1 MDNIDIIESTQEV
14 SELVFLYVL
23 LGAGA
28 LLLLIS
34 FVCFYI
40 TFYNPKRTPEGM
52 EADRLP
58 PGKAYEPY
66 HEVMNGW
73 HEETQAMSREEWE
86 ITSADGLTLRG
97 RYYELTPDAP
107 VEILF
112 HGYRGFSERDMC
124 GAVQRSF
131 AVGHSALLVD
141 LRCHGRS
148 DGHIITFGLRESED
162 VPLWIE
168 EVRRRFGAD
177 HPVMISGVSMG
188 AATVMMATGLD
199 LPANVKAVLADCGY
213 TSAKA
218 IIQKV
223 IRRLKLPAFVYLFI
237 RVGAVIYGGFDPDKA
252 DATAALRRCKV
263 PVIFYHGDS
272 DGFVP
277 CEMSRENYA
286 ACAAPKMLVITDGA
300 DHGLCY
306 PADTVRYVEQLKTF
320 MAENDIP

>member
-1 MDNIDIIESTQEV
+1 MIV
-14 SELVFLYVL
+14 LYIL
-23 LGAGA
+23 LGLGA
-28 LLLLIS
+28 LFLLIS
-34 FVCFYI
+34 LLCFLV

-66 HEVMNGW
+66 HEAMNGW
-73 HEETQAMSREEWE
+73 HAETAALPCQELA

-124 GAVQRSF
+124 GAVQRCF
-131 AVGHSALLVD
+131 AVGHSAILAD

-162 VPLWIE
+162 VLLWIE
-168 EVRRRFGAD
+168 EARRRFGGD
-177 HPVMISGVSMG
+177 HPMMIGGVSMG
-188 AATVMMATGLD
+188 AATVLMAAGLD
-199 LPANVKAVLADCGY
+199 LPDNIRYVLADCGY

-218 IIQKV
+218 IILKI
-223 IRRLKLPAFVYLFI
+223 IRQLKLPTFVYLFI
-237 RVGAVIYGGFDPDKA
+237 RAGAVIYGGFDPDKA
-252 DATAALRRCKV
+252 DATAALRRCRV
-263 PVIFYHGDS
+263 PVIFFHGDR

-286 ACAAPKMLVITDGA
+286 ACAAPKTLIITADA

-306 PADTVRYVEQLKTF
+306 PVDTALYVEQLKTF
-320 MAENDIP
+320 MAEHHIP

>member
-1 MDNIDIIESTQEV
+1 MI
-14 SELVFLYVL
+14 LLYIL
-23 LGAGA
+23 LGLGA
-28 LLLLIS
+28 VFLLIS
-34 FVCFYI
+34 FVCFHI

-66 HEVMNGW
+66 HDQMNRW
-73 HEETQAMSREEWE
+73 HEETAAMSCQELA

-97 RYYELTPDAP
+97 RYYPLTPEAP

-131 AVGHSALLVD
+131 AVGHSAILVD

-162 VPLWIE
+162 VLLWVEEARRLFGEHHPL
-168 EVRRRFGAD
+168 
-177 HPVMISGVSMG
+177 MISGVSMG
-188 AATVMMATGLD
+188 AATVMMAAGLD
-199 LPANVKAVLADCGY
+199 LPPNVKAVLADCGY
-213 TSAKA
+213 TTAKD
-218 IIQKV
+218 IILKIVAQ
-223 IRRLKLPAFVYLFI
+223 LKLPAFAYWFI
-237 RVGAVIYGGFDPDKA
+237 RAGAVIYGGFDPNKVDC
-252 DATAALRRCKV
+252 TAALRRCKI
-263 PVIFYHGDS
+263 PVIFYHGDA

-277 CEMSRENYA
+277 CEMSKINYA
-286 ACAAPKMLVITDGA
+286 ACAAPKLLILTPDA

-306 PADTVRYVEQLKTF
+306 PVDTALYEQQLRDF
-320 MAENDIP
+320 MAEHEIP